1 MGIMAPKKPV
11 KKTSKNDK
19 KKDVVSETIPE
30 TTTETINDT
39 TNNTSNNTSNET
51 LDNKFQSE
59 FSNLKQHYEMVI
71 ENAKNGL
78 TLLKKLE
85 KMVNKD
91 LKKKKKKVLS
101 GFAKPTKISNELSK
115 FLGIPN
121 DQLIARTEAT

>member
-1 MGIMAPKKPV
+1 
-11 KKTSKNDK
+11 
-19 KKDVVSETIPE
+19 
-30 TTTETINDT
+30 
-39 TNNTSNNTSNET
+39 
-51 LDNKFQSE
+51 
-59 FSNLKQHYEMVI
+59 MVI

-121 DQLIARTEAT
+121 DQLIARTEATKLITQYIKENNLNDPKNKRNILVDSSLKKILNFDGIPNNQITYFNLQKALKHNFLSGSPVVSA